1 MWKGPKQILVALAAL
16 TGLWA
21 GTAQIQA
28 ADEASLA
35 TAPSGL
41 NQLDKLFT
49 LPAAFNSGVTNSASI
64 ADVTNAS
71 SPNTQAIQVINGKK
85 QMGGF
90 WSNDANRFDL
100 NKDATF
106 KMWLYLGSST
116 STSKAGDGMAFVL
129 QNDPNGTTASAKVS
143 SSSIIGETLGVWGVD
158 TNNKLQDG
166 DEFAK
171 TAIQNSWALEFDTYT
186 NTSTGY
192 SDAGKGDAFD
202 NGIKKQHIATG
213 YPGSASQYINNSV
226 KSLDITGIIWS
237 TRYFFTQTHHNLVTN
252 MTLGDSKWHHLV
264 MNWNAASKTMTYTF
278 DDVNPDGSATGGGF
292 TQSEVLDTSQFNSS
306 DGLMRWGFMGATG
319 SNSGNNMVVIESA
332 PNLVDASAAVKVT
345 DKTKNREITTG
356 SQLKAKHKVQY
367 DYQLTYQ
374 SGQLDWDNI
383 TAELNLP
390 KYVTFDSAKVTYAD
404 GSEQALTA
412 PTADATKVDYSL
424 NKALSASQKTATITL
439 TGTANDV
446 TVNQNTTVTSA
457 TFKNKVFETSTEAP
471 DYLITVDQPMGIY
484 IRNNPYTVANG
495 EDVTI
500 KGIVAVEDSE
510 QLTNEKVTLHPT
522 VNGQEMPTVQMS
534 NDEES
539 GFFSYKIKASQ
550 LHVGDDN
557 KLEIWASDP
566 YENESPVGVAN
577 ITVTGGELSFKSVSK
592 NSTFKSITLDG
603 QAQTT
608 DREDDWQLVVR
619 DSRGKGSSWQLQ
631 ASATNF
637 KTTGGQTLAGD
648 VLFREGD
655 KTTVLNSNG
664 TVIDSHTTT
673 SDNDDYDVLSDWT
686 SKSGI
691 LYRSNAGA
699 VPGSYTGDITWTL
712 TDAPK

>member
-64 ADVTNAS
+64 ANVTNAS

-90 WSNDANRFDL
+90 WSNDANRFDI

-129 QNDPNGTTASAKVS
+129 QNDPNGTTASAQVS

-237 TRYFFTQTHHNLVTN
+237 TRYFFTQTHHNLVTT

-278 DDVNPDGSATGGGF
+278 DDVNPDGSATGGGL
-292 TQSEVLDTSQFNSS
+292 TQSEVLDTSKFNSS

-332 PNLVDASAAVKVT
+332 PNLVDVSAAVKVT

-500 KGIVAVEDSE
+500 KGIVAVENSE
-510 QLTNEKVTLHPT
+510 QLTNDKVTLHPT

-539 GFFSYKIKASQ
+539 RFFSYKIKASQ
-550 LHVGDDN
+550 LHVGNDN

>member
-1 MWKGPKQILVALAAL
+1 
-16 TGLWA
+16 
-21 GTAQIQA
+21 
-28 ADEASLA
+28 
-35 TAPSGL
+35 
-41 NQLDKLFT
+41 
-49 LPAAFNSGVTNSASI
+49 
-64 ADVTNAS
+64 
-71 SPNTQAIQVINGKK
+71 
-85 QMGGF
+85 
-90 WSNDANRFDL
+90 
-100 NKDATF
+100 
-106 KMWLYLGSST
+106 
-116 STSKAGDGMAFVL
+116 MAFVL

-292 TQSEVLDTSQFNSS
+292 TQSEVLDTSKFNSS

-500 KGIVAVEDSE
+500 KGIVAVENSE
-510 QLTNEKVTLHPT
+510 QLTNDKVTLHPT

-539 GFFSYKIKASQ
+539 EFFSYKIKASQ
-550 LHVGDDN
+550 LHVGNDN

>member
-64 ADVTNAS
+64 ANVTNAS

-90 WSNDANRFDL
+90 WSNDANRFDI

-129 QNDPNGTTASAKVS
+129 QNDPNG
-143 SSSIIGETLGVWGVD
+143 
-158 TNNKLQDG
+158 
-166 DEFAK
+166 
-171 TAIQNSWALEFDTYT
+171 
-186 NTSTGY
+186 
-192 SDAGKGDAFD
+192 
-202 NGIKKQHIATG
+202 
-213 YPGSASQYINNSV
+213 
-226 KSLDITGIIWS
+226 
-237 TRYFFTQTHHNLVTN
+237 
-252 MTLGDSKWHHLV
+252 
-264 MNWNAASKTMTYTF
+264 
-278 DDVNPDGSATGGGF
+278 SATGGGL
-292 TQSEVLDTSQFNSS
+292 TQSEVLDTSKFNSS

-500 KGIVAVEDSE
+500 KGIVAVENSE
-510 QLTNEKVTLHPT
+510 QLTNDKVTLHPT

-550 LHVGDDN
+550 LHVGNDN

>member
-374 SGQLDWDNI
+374 SGQLDWDNV